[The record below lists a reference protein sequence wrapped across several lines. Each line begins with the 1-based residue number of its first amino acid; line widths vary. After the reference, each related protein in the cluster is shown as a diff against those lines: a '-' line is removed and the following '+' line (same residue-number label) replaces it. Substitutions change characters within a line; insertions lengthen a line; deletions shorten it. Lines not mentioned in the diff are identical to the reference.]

1 MSDTTPGSGS
11 APASHEP
18 TSHEPTSH
26 EPTSHEEAEHHP
38 RGTMAIT
45 LLFLLG
51 TAIVWIWTFSMLI
64 ERSAS

>member
-1 MSDTTPGSGS
+1 MSDTTPT
-11 APASHEP
+11 SHEP

-26 EPTSHEEAEHHP
+26 EPTSHEEGEHHA

-51 TAIVWIWTFSMLI
+51 TAIVWLWTFSMLI

>member
-1 MSDTTPGSGS
+1 MSDTAPTSHE
-11 APASHEP
+11 PASHEP
-18 TSHEPTSH
+18 PSHEPPSH
-26 EPTSHEEAEHHP
+26 EPPSHEEAGHHP

-51 TAIVWIWTFSMLI
+51 TAIVWLWTFSMLI

>member
-1 MSDTTPGSGS
+1 MSDTTPTS
-11 APASHEP
+11 AAPGGTPESHEP
-18 TSHEPTSH
+18 A
-26 EPTSHEEAEHHP
+26 SHEEAEHHP